1 MFFRAVSYYTTMYF
15 VYLHFLYVL
24 HNFEIIIRKQ
34 ISILT
39 IKYCLDPIIIP
50 AFFHAKIAVNHEVT
64 GLTAILNR

>member
-1 MFFRAVSYYTTMYF
+1 MSFFTIHIY
-15 VYLHFLYVL
+15 FLYVL

-39 IKYCLDPIIIP
+39 IKYCLDPITIP

>member
-1 MFFRAVSYYTTMYF
+1 MYF

-39 IKYCLDPIIIP
+39 IKYCLDPITIP
-50 AFFHAKIAVNHEVT
+50 AFFHAGV
-64 GLTAILNR
+64 

>member
-15 VYLHFLYVL
+15 FYLHFLYVL

-39 IKYCLDPIIIP
+39 IKYCLDPITIP
-50 AFFHAKIAVNHEVT
+50 AFFHAKIAINHEVT

>member
-39 IKYCLDPIIIP
+39 IKYCLDSITIP
-50 AFFHAKIAVNHEVT
+50 AFFSRKNS
-64 GLTAILNR
+64 GKP